1 MQQQKEVG
9 VEHYQRVV
17 NRLSSQIG
25 ALTVEI
31 TSLTESMIDK
41 ERENMELKARIR
53 DLEEPEPAME
63 SEAEGELVK

>member
-41 ERENMELKARIR
+41 ERENMELRARIR
-53 DLEEPEPAME
+53 DLEEPATE